1 MKGCIICCV
10 PAQILYLGKILFLM
24 CTLFYKQ
31 LFYKQR
37 LTEIGKKV
45 NEMLSNICYLKIIFI
60 HVIIQ
65 YLYKTF

>member
-31 LFYKQR
+31 R

-60 HVIIQ
+60 DVIIQ